1 MSIIRYNECGDIM
14 KIAGIITEY
23 NPLHNGHLYHIN
35 ETRRLSKCDVLVC
48 VMSGNYTQRGEPAM
62 IDKFTRTKMAL
73 YNKVDLVVELPM
85 VFSVQSANMF
95 AYTSVSLLQH
105 LKVDEI
111 YFGSESGDIKELESI
126 ADLLESKEY
135 NGLVK
140 TYLGEGFSFPTASDK
155 SVRKLTSST
164 MYDSPNNILG
174 IQYIK
179 AARKLKSGIALK
191 TFHRHEAGYYSNIIE
206 GSHIQS
212 ATAIRKKALN
222 NEDISP
228 FVPKSV
234 HKLLLGR
241 KLVSLD
247 DFKDQLEYIINS
259 ATKDDL
265 KNIFGITEGLEN
277 RIIKCKDFDD
287 VNDLILQIISRRYT
301 NSKIK
306 RILIHMLCN
315 TKDELIKGFDIP
327 YIRVLGMNLQ
337 GKKYLNTI
345 KKDLSVPLIT
355 KIKADKHPY
364 LEHELR
370 ASKIYSLMCD
380 RDIFK
385 QEFKPVI
392 II

>member
-1 MSIIRYNECGDIM
+1 MSYNECGDNM
-14 KIAGIITEY
+14 KVAGIITEY

-35 ETRRLSKCDVLVC
+35 ETRRLSDCDVLIC

-73 YNKVDLVVELPM
+73 YNKVDLVIELPM

-95 AYTSVSLLQH
+95 AYTSVSLLHH
-105 LKVDEI
+105 LNVDEI
-111 YFGSESGDIKELESI
+111 YFGSESGDIKELEKI
-126 ADLLESKEY
+126 ADLLESDSY
-135 NGLVK
+135 NDMVK
-140 TYLGEGFSFPTASDK
+140 RYLDEGFSFPTASDK
-155 SVRKLTSST
+155 SIRKLTKT
-164 MYDSPNNILG
+164 AIYDSPNNILG

-179 AARKLKSGIALK
+179 AARKLKSKIKMK
-191 TFHRHEAGYYSNIIE
+191 TMKRNEAGYYSNIIE

-212 ATAIRKKALN
+212 ATSIRKMAHENK
-222 NEDISP
+222 DISDY
-228 FVPKSV
+228 VPKSV
-234 HKLLLGR
+234 YELLLNR

-247 DFKDQLEYIINS
+247 DFKDQLEYIINA

-265 KNIFGITEGLEN
+265 KVIFGITEGLEN

-287 VNDLILQIISRRYT
+287 INDLILQIISRRYT

-327 YIRVLGMNLQ
+327 YIRVLGMNLE
-337 GKKYLNTI
+337 GKKYLNSI
-345 KKDLSVPLIT
+345 KKDLTVPLIT
-355 KIKADKHPY
+355 KIKSEKHPY

-370 ASKIYSLMCD
+370 ASKIYSLMSD

>member
-1 MSIIRYNECGDIM
+1 MSIIRYNENGDNM

-48 VMSGNYTQRGEPAM
+48 VMSGNFTQRGEPAM

-95 AYTSVSLLQH
+95 AYTSVSILNHLQ
-105 LKVDEI
+105 VDEI

-126 ADLLESKEY
+126 ADLLESTEYNDLVKEY
-135 NGLVK
+135 LS
-140 TYLGEGFSFPTASDK
+140 EGFSFPTASDK

-164 MYDSPNNILG
+164 DYDSPNNILG

-179 AARKLKSGIALK
+179 AARKLQSKMKLK
-191 TFHRHEAGYYSNIIE
+191 TIKRNETGYYSNIIE

-212 ATAIRKKALN
+212 ATAIRQMAHENK
-222 NEDISP
+222 DISNY
-228 FVPKSV
+228 VPTSV
-234 HKLLLGR
+234 FDLLLDR
-241 KLVSLD
+241 HLVHLD

-277 RIIKCKDFDD
+277 RIIKCKDFED

-315 TKDELIKGFDIP
+315 TKDDLIKGFDIP
-327 YIRVLGMNLQ
+327 YIRILGMNLK
-337 GKKYLNTI
+337 GKKYLNSV
-345 KKDLSVPLIT
+345 KKELTVPLIT
-355 KIKADKHPY
+355 KIKAVKHPY

-370 ASKIYSLMCD
+370 ASKIYSLMSD
-380 RDIFK
+380 QDIFK
-385 QEFKPVI
+385 HEFKPVI

>member
-1 MSIIRYNECGDIM
+1 MSIIGYNECGDIM

-35 ETRRLSKCDVLVC
+35 ETRKLSKCDVLIC
-48 VMSGNYTQRGEPAM
+48 VMSGNFTQRGEPAM

-73 YNKVDLVVELPM
+73 YNKVDLVIELPM
-85 VFSVQSANMF
+85 VFSV
-95 AYTSVSLLQH
+95 H

-126 ADLLESKEY
+126 ADLLESEKY
-135 NGLVK
+135 NSLVK
-140 TYLGEGFSFPTASDK
+140 RYLAEGFSFPTASDK
-155 SVRKLTSST
+155 SVRKLTSSAI
-164 MYDSPNNILG
+164 YDEPNNILG

-179 AARKLKSGIALK
+179 AVRKLQSNIQLK
-191 TFHRHEAGYYSNIIE
+191 TIKRNEAGYYSNIIE

-212 ATAIRKKALN
+212 ATAIRKMAQN

-228 FVPKSV
+228 YVPKSV
-234 HKLLLGR
+234 YELLLNR

-265 KNIFGITEGLEN
+265 KVIFGITEGLEN
-277 RIIKCKDFDD
+277 RIIKCNEFDD
-287 VNDLILQIISRRYT
+287 INDLILQIISRRYT

-315 TKDELIKGFDIP
+315 TKDELIKGFDVP
-327 YIRVLGMNLQ
+327 YIRVLGMNLE
-337 GKKYLNTI
+337 GKKYLNSI
-345 KKDLSVPLIT
+345 KKDLTVPLIT

-370 ASKIYSLMCD
+370 TSKIYTLMSD
-380 RDIFK
+380 QDIFK
-385 QEFKPVI
+385 HEFKPVI

>member
-1 MSIIRYNECGDIM
+1 
-14 KIAGIITEY
+14 
-23 NPLHNGHLYHIN
+23 
-35 ETRRLSKCDVLVC
+35 
-48 VMSGNYTQRGEPAM
+48 MSGNFTQRGEPAL

-73 YNKVDLVVELPM
+73 YNKVDLVIELPM

-95 AYTSVSLLQH
+95 AYTSVSLLNH
-105 LKVDEI
+105 LHVDEI
-111 YFGSESGDIKELESI
+111 YFGSESGEIKELESI
-126 ADLLESKEY
+126 ADLLESTEY
-135 NGLVK
+135 NDLVK
-140 TYLGEGFSFPTASDK
+140 AFLSEGFSYPTASDK
-155 SVRKLTSST
+155 AVRKLTSSAV
-164 MYDSPNNILG
+164 YDSPNNILG

-179 AARKLKSGIALK
+179 SARKLKSTIKIK
-191 TFHRHEAGYYSNIIE
+191 TFQRHEAGYYSNIIE

-212 ATAIRKKALN
+212 ATSIRKKALE
-222 NEDISP
+222 NEAISNY
-228 FVPKSV
+228 VPKNV
-234 HKLLLGR
+234 HELLLGR

-315 TKDELIKGFDIP
+315 TKDDLIKGFDIQ

-345 KKDLSVPLIT
+345 KKDLTVPLIT
-355 KIKADKHPY
+355 KIKAEKHPY

-370 ASKIYSLMCD
+370 ASKIYSLMSD